1 MGTSKYP
8 FCGWC
13 TIAFQTRDAAARS
26 AKRFAVGDAEQQKGM
41 LQSLRHRMIH
51 EIKEAQDLFPDDWIT
66 NGTKKEIRMA
76 LRLLIT
82 EVGHIKSLRPSG
94 RSAAGEEDGAEKKKK
109 AHNQLAALAGQQR
122 RTSKRIRCEESLAQ
136 QCSAL
141 ELAAS
146 LLWQ

>member
-1 MGTSKYP
+1 
-8 FCGWC
+8 
-13 TIAFQTRDAAARS
+13 
-26 AKRFAVGDAEQQKGM
+26 
-41 LQSLRHRMIH
+41 MIH

-76 LRLLIT
+76 LRLRKN
-82 EVGHIKSLRPSG
+82 EVGQTKSLRPSG
-94 RSAAGEEDGAEKKKK
+94 RSAAGEEDGADKKKK
-109 AHNQLAALAGQQR
+109 THNQLAALAGQLR